1 VSTEIVPFAFE
12 GVEVRTLMVDGEPRL
27 VVSDLA
33 KVLGYRSAAD
43 AARLLRDAHKGYAEV
58 RTLGGPQNMLVTNEK
73 GMYRLMLRSNASNA
87 EAVQDWIT
95 DEVLPQIRRTGA
107 YASPAAD
114 LALPHDYLTA
124 LEALVDRERQ
134 NVALATENAALTP
147 RAEAWTA
154 IASAEGDYSVGDAAK
169 MLARA
174 GIATGPQR
182 LFDTL
187 NRLKWTYRDSDG
199 KPRPYAERVEKGY
212 LSEKPQF
219 HYHPGTG
226 ERVLDA
232 PQVRVTLKGV
242 ERLRQRLGGTTV
254 ALRAVNS

>member
-1 VSTEIVPFAFE
+1 MSAEIAPFAFE
-12 GVEVRTLMVDGEPRL
+12 GATVRTIDIEGEPWF
-27 VVSDLA
+27 
-33 KVLGYRSAAD
+33 
-43 AARLLRDAHKGYAEV
+43 LLRDV
-58 RTLGGPQNMLVTNEK
+58 MDVLGL
-73 GMYRLMLRSNASNA
+73 SNST
-87 EAVQDWIT
+87 EAVRGLDD
-95 DEVLPQIRRTGA
+95 DEVSITELSLDGQRRNWYAVSEPGLYTLVGRSRKPEAKAFQRWVRHDVLPEIRRTGTYHA
-107 YASPAAD
+107 PPMLELD
-114 LALPHDYLTA
+114 LSTIKQLNSA
-124 LEALVDRERQ
+124 
-134 NVALATENAALTP
+134 VALLLEENERKAVEVAALTP

-254 ALRAVNS
+254 ALRAVNP

>member
-1 VSTEIVPFAFE
+1 MTRSLDEDE
-12 GVEVRTLMVDGEPRL
+12 RGVRTLHTPSGDQEMTIISEPGL
-27 VVSDLA
+27 
-33 KVLGYRSAAD
+33 YSAI
-43 AARLLRDAHKGYAEV
+43 
-58 RTLGGPQNMLVTNEK
+58 
-73 GMYRLMLRSNASNA
+73 LRSTRA
-87 EAVQDWIT
+87 EAHEFKRWVT
-95 DEVLPQIRRTGA
+95 REVLPQIRRTGA

-242 ERLRQRLGGTTV
+242 ERLRQRLGGTQA